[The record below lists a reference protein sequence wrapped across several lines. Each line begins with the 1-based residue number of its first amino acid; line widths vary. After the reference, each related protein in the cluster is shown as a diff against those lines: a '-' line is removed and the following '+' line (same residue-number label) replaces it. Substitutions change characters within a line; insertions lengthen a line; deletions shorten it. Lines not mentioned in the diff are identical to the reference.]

1 MSACPPRPGP
11 HFLSVGDAIAE
22 RLCERLPGDVRVLT
36 VADMTAVKTQPA
48 PSVQVIYDGYRIDAE
63 QGAITSIEQTWL
75 TVIAV
80 SNSLTAGRAREGS
93 RADAGPLCDDVLMA
107 LLRWRPRQGVKPLRL
122 AAAFAPLY
130 AGGFAYFPF
139 AWTAALSLQA
149 EICQT

>member
-22 RLCERLPGDVRVLT
+22 RLCERLPSDVRVLT

-48 PSVQVIYDGYRIDAE
+48 PSVQVIY
-63 QGAITSIEQTWL
+63 
-75 TVIAV
+75 
-80 SNSLTAGRAREGS
+80 
-93 RADAGPLCDDVLMA
+93 
-107 LLRWRPRQGVKPLRL
+107 
-122 AAAFAPLY
+122 

-139 AWTAALSLQA
+139 AWAATLTLQA